1 MDFENAQSYGMP
13 ESLFT
18 SLKDLFEAIIVHE
31 SRLGVVSPSKFLEI
45 LRRDNE
51 MFRTPMHQDA
61 HEFLN
66 LLLNLVVEG
75 VEQYSKYLEANGKV
89 IGEAGAAVVNGV
101 TDAMAPV
108 VNSVLPANM
117 QKAT

>member
-1 MDFENAQSYGMP
+1 MS

-18 SLKDLFEAIIVHE
+18 SLKDIFEAIIAHR
-31 SRLGVVSPSKFLEI
+31 SRIGVISPHKFLEI

-66 LLLNLVVEG
+66 LLLNEVVEN
-75 VEQYSKYLEANGKV
+75 VEQFSKMSEATKAIAGKADPALDHAL
-89 IGEAGAAVVNGV
+89 ISTAATSARRRGR
-101 TDAMAPV
+101 
-108 VNSVLPANM
+108 
-117 QKAT
+117 